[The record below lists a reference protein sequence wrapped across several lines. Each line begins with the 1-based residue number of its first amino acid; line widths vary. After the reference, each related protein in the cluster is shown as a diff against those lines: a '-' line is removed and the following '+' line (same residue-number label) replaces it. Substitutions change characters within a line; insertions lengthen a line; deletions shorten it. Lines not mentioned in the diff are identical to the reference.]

1 MSNIEWAISLNQSSI
16 TFGHLILILAFIN
29 AIFFNVYFSYN
40 SIKLMS
46 AFFPLSID
54 NLISWNFMS
63 IINLFILINVVRA
76 LLASLLNTFNESIV
90 NGSHHLKFLPHFQS
104 LSLNFRGLFQH
115 SIYILNSWHIF
126 FYFFYNLRFL
136 IKKIFIFF

>member
-1 MSNIEWAISLNQSSI
+1 MSNIKWAISLNQSSI
-16 TFGHLILILAFIN
+16 TFGLLILILAFIN
-29 AIFFNVYFSYN
+29 AIFFNVYFSYD

-54 NLISWNFMS
+54 NLIRWNFMS
-63 IINLFILINVVRA
+63 VINLFILINEVRA

-90 NGSHHLKFLPHFQS
+90 NGSHHLQFLPHFQS

-115 SIYILNSWHIF
+115 SIYTLNSWHIF